1 MKTTIC
7 CMRKLGINDSSSL
20 ALHVSYFDSDA
31 NYANNLSFEEFAADP
46 SQNPGLDQPL
56 QDNYKLYALVYDTS
70 FGDHDLTIKNDFK
83 DENTKMFWSGLYFE
97 FDEWEHRSALEQ
109 FFKRKG
115 LYAEDGTAIK
125 VPRRFRTYLMEV
137 VISKEE
143 GEQKNMKNNPIPL
156 AALAVLLATPS
167 FAQEQS
173 EAKDKIHALDEVVVT
188 AGKMETEVEKIPS
201 NIEVITREDI
211 EKVPGVV
218 YINDLLQK
226 VPGLWAPRFQSGV
239 ANDGSF
245 SARGSEVN
253 SQGLRVMVNG
263 IELNKGNGY
272 VVLPRIPLHDVERIE
287 VIKTASAEYGD
298 QAVGGI
304 INVVTATSSKEIEA
318 KIGTAFGDFD
328 YGTAYTVV
336 KGGIDNFEYFFDLGF
351 SRSGGYQDDT
361 EYDPINAY
369 TRLAYAI
376 NDSTELEF
384 HGSHMESE
392 GVWPTKLTQAQFDA
406 DPQQSPGKS
415 TAFENDYD
423 LGALVLSKYF
433 GNDVLKAKLIG
444 KDEYVSMNF
453 AFPFGDREFEFT
465 EWEIYPSITYQWQ
478 RPIGN
483 MSNQLL
489 VGVEYRNHE
498 LTSRQYSLTNGTRE
512 DTLRD
517 TLREDT
523 SYAAYAVDE
532 LSVTE
537 DVTVTAGVRFDAYEQ
552 DQTGRVD
559 PANTV
564 SQSDQAVSPKIGAT
578 YSINEMMT
586 LFGGFNSGYKSPART
601 PGMAYSADLDPEKV
615 YSYEAGLRGM
625 ALPWLSYNVTGF
637 VNQYQDKWVK
647 SGPEATDP
655 YVNAGET
662 EAIGLELALG
672 ADFGN
677 GFFADVNCTLQE
689 SEYTKYANAG
699 VSYDGN
705 KIPNVPEQMLGGTI
719 GYRDPVWG
727 QFTFNAD
734 YVGGRYFNEQNTL
747 KGDDYWIFGAGY
759 KKTIEQWDPQ
769 VSFFVDLKNL
779 TDEDAVVYG
788 GGAPGSEQLV
798 PVYGQQFLVGL
809 EMMF

>member
-1 MKTTIC
+1 
-7 CMRKLGINDSSSL
+7 MRKLGINDSSSL

-798 PVYGQQFLVGL
+798 PVYGQQFLAV
-809 EMMF
+809 

>member
-1 MKTTIC
+1 
-7 CMRKLGINDSSSL
+7 MRKLGINDSSSL
-20 ALHVSYFDSDA
+20 ALHISHFDSDA

>member
-1 MKTTIC
+1 
-7 CMRKLGINDSSSL
+7 
-20 ALHVSYFDSDA
+20 
-31 NYANNLSFEEFAADP
+31 
-46 SQNPGLDQPL
+46 
-56 QDNYKLYALVYDTS
+56 
-70 FGDHDLTIKNDFK
+70 
-83 DENTKMFWSGLYFE
+83 MFWSGLYFE